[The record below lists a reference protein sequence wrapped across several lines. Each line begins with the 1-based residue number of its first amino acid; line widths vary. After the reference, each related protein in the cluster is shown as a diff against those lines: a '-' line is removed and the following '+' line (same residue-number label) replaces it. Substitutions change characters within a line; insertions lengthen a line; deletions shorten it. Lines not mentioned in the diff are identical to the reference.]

1 MNAAFTNYAN
11 PPQSIMQP
19 VIKFQPNRRFQH
31 LHRRTFAGILF
42 ITILPNGPE
51 DPKDSYATMMEEQT
65 NTKL

>member
-11 PPQSIMQP
+11 PPRSIMQL

-31 LHRRTFAGILF
+31 LPRSNFAGILF

-51 DPKDSYATMMEEQT
+51 GPKDSYATIMEEQT